1 MARERKKRKESTVI
15 TPELINRIVA
25 KALEHP
31 GLGAQRLVSLL
42 KDDGVVVS
50 KGSVYQILRR
60 KGLQTRDLRK
70 QFIEKQQGLQESV
83 SCLETEAPSAPLE
96 PVLQKQYPALPE
108 RSTAEL
114 IRPGTSPSMPDVL
127 LFRQGEQREALAR
140 AATGRILA
148 SLDTLS
154 SHRADNRIARKSGWI
169 FHTINLLLVCL
180 IVLFV
185 VNIGITIY
193 DARQEPIAET
203 TSSTPGQGNIAF
215 QDVRTTQPI
224 IPFIQYHTIVDRN
237 LFGTATAQAT
247 DSKQK
252 DTGIE
257 KIKIAGSEMGLKLI
271 GTAVS
276 KDGRLNHAVIEVT
289 KTHTQEIYRER
300 ERAGNALIKRILR
313 NNVIIVTDRGERRL
327 TIDDE
332 DIKRPPSAQTVT
344 GLPTPAGSKIQ
355 DSTSNISISHEVV
368 AERLVNYEQLM
379 KEVNISPEHPGIE
392 GLRLGAVTANSPLTR
407 FGLRTG
413 DVIKELNGEE
423 ITGPDD
429 AETFFQT
436 LAGGGKLTIV
446 VERRGRL
453 QKLNLSIN

>member
-1 MARERKKRKESTVI
+1 
-15 TPELINRIVA
+15 
-25 KALEHP
+25 
-31 GLGAQRLVSLL
+31 
-42 KDDGVVVS
+42 
-50 KGSVYQILRR
+50 
-60 KGLQTRDLRK
+60 
-70 QFIEKQQGLQESV
+70 
-83 SCLETEAPSAPLE
+83 
-96 PVLQKQYPALPE
+96 
-108 RSTAEL
+108 
-114 IRPGTSPSMPDVL
+114 
-127 LFRQGEQREALAR
+127 
-140 AATGRILA
+140 
-148 SLDTLS
+148 
-154 SHRADNRIARKSGWI
+154 
-169 FHTINLLLVCL
+169 
-180 IVLFV
+180 
-185 VNIGITIY
+185 
-193 DARQEPIAET
+193 
-203 TSSTPGQGNIAF
+203 
-215 QDVRTTQPI
+215 
-224 IPFIQYHTIVDRN
+224 VDRN

-413 DVIKELNGEE
+413 DVIKEMNGEE

>member
-1 MARERKKRKESTVI
+1 MARERKKRKKSTVI

-31 GLGAQRLVSLL
+31 GFGAQRLASLL
-42 KDDGVVVS
+42 KDDGVVLS
-50 KGSVYQILRR
+50 KGSVYQVLRH

-70 QFIEKQQGLQESV
+70 QFLEKQHGLQESA
-83 SCLETEAPSAPLE
+83 SCFETQAPPVPLQ
-96 PVLQKQYPALPE
+96 PVLQEQYPALPKSSIPE
-108 RSTAEL
+108 P
-114 IRPGTSPSMPDVL
+114 IRPGTSSSMPDVL
-127 LFRQGEQREALAR
+127 LFRQGEQREALVR
-140 AATGRILA
+140 AATGPILA

-154 SHRADNRIARKSGWI
+154 SHRTDNSIARKSGWI
-169 FHTINLLLVCL
+169 FHAINLLLVCL
-180 IVLFV
+180 IVFFV
-185 VNIGITIY
+185 ANIGITIY

-203 TSSTPGQGNIAF
+203 TFSTPGQGSPVF
-215 QDVRTTQPI
+215 QDVRTAKPI
-224 IPFIQYHTIVDRN
+224 IPFIQYHKIVDRN
-237 LFGTATAQAT
+237 LFGTATT
-247 DSKQK
+247 SSKDSKQE

-257 KIKIAGSEMGLKLI
+257 KIKLAGDEMGLKLI

-276 KDGRLNHAVIEVT
+276 KDWRMNHAVIEVA
-289 KTHTQEIYRER
+289 KTRAQEIYRER
-300 ERAGNALIKRILR
+300 ELAGNALIKRILR

-327 TIDDE
+327 TIDEE

-344 GLPTPAGSKIQ
+344 GLPTPTGSKMQ
-355 DSTSNISISHEVV
+355 NSTSNISIAHEVV

-413 DVIKELNGEE
+413 DVIKELNDEE

-436 LAGGGKLTIV
+436 LAGGGKVTIV